1 MSIGSA
7 DVVVIGGGV
16 SGLSSAYFLARA
28 GLDVAVF
35 EKGVVGS
42 EASGRNGGMISERTD
57 EPALVPLAVESIRL
71 WSTLDDE
78 LGYPTEFVHQG
89 RIQVAVS
96 EEEMGG
102 LFAEQDVAL
111 RHGISVDRLD
121 SAQIRDLIPGISD
134 RTLDGLFFANGGHAN
149 PQRSVQAF
157 AWGFQDLGGRL
168 YQNTAVTGFVV
179 HNDKITS
186 VETTAGAI
194 ATDMVVAAA
203 GPQTALLAEMVDVQ
217 VPVAPARVEILA
229 TAPVPP
235 LFDVALVGNGLYGRQ
250 AARGNLLFGG
260 GAHEWTDV
268 ELTAEPSKPN
278 TPLIRN
284 IARRLAELLPDVA
297 GVPLLRSW
305 AGIVEQSPDYMPI
318 IDFAES
324 PTNYI
329 VVTASAHGFG
339 DFARYGKGC
348 KRDDPTRQIQHRY
361 HRVTIGSVCRC
372 LVRLARR
379 TRLGTGSITCTEY
392 FVGPC
397 HSSAFTVHARPMGYS
412 RDDCLAIHRT
422 TTHCVFLTNQTHWC

>member
-1 MSIGSA
+1 MKSMDRA
-7 DVVVIGGGV
+7 DAVVIGGGV
-16 SGLSSAYFLARA
+16 SGLSSAYFLAKA
-28 GLDVAVF
+28 GMDVVVV
-35 EKGVVGS
+35 EKGLVGS

-78 LGYPTEFVHQG
+78 LGYPTEFIHQG
-89 RIQVAVS
+89 RIQVGVS
-96 EEEMGG
+96 EEEMDDI
-102 LFAEQDVAL
+102 LAEQDEAL
-111 RHGISVDRLD
+111 RHGISVERLD
-121 SAQIRDLIPGISD
+121 PSQIKDLIPVISD
-134 RTLDGLFFANGGHAN
+134 RTLGGLFFANGGHAN

-168 YQNTAVTGFVV
+168 YQNTAATGFAVQ
-179 HNDKITS
+179 NDEISS
-186 VETTAGAI
+186 VETTAGPI

-203 GPQTALLAEMVDVQ
+203 GPQTALLAEMVGVQ

-235 LFDVALVGNGLYGRQ
+235 LFDIALVGNGLYGRQ

-297 GVPLLRSW
+297 DVPVLRSW

-318 IDFAES
+318 IDIATF
-324 PTNYI
+324 PKNYI
-329 VVTASAHGFG
+329 LVTASAHGFG
-339 DFARYGKGC
+339 IAPATGKVVSDLVLHGKSNIDISGLGLDRFADITPGWREERGWV
-348 KRDDPTRQIQHRY
+348 PSQ
-361 HRVTIGSVCRC
+361 
-372 LVRLARR
+372 R
-379 TRLGTGSITCTEY
+379 TE
-392 FVGPC
+392 
-397 HSSAFTVHARPMGYS
+397 
-412 RDDCLAIHRT
+412 
-422 TTHCVFLTNQTHWC
+422 